1 MKTAIVTDS
10 NSGIFPE
17 KGRELG
23 IFVLPMPV
31 ILDGKEYFEGVDL
44 THQEFYQRLEAGA
57 DASTSQPAPGDVIA
71 LWEQVLGQ
79 GYDQIVHIPMS
90 SGLSASCS
98 TAQGLAAEFDG
109 RVQVVDNHR
118 ISVSEYD
125 AVMDAIA
132 LVGEGMDAQAVK
144 AELEASGM
152 DSMIYLGVDTLK
164 YFKKNGRCTA
174 ATAALGTVL
183 NIKPLLKCD
192 GHRFDAIAKI
202 RGTAAC
208 RKRAVECTVEMANAL
223 REQGFDISVGVAS
236 SFLDP
241 DEEADWV
248 EQVRAAVPDI
258 NLHYEPLSFSVTC
271 HTGPNAFGMAISRRV
286 RL

>member
-10 NSGIFPE
+10 NSGIFPDQ
-17 KGRELG
+17 GRELG
-23 IFVLPMPV
+23 VFVLPMPV

-44 THQEFYQRLEAGA
+44 THQEFFQRLEAGA
-57 DASTSQPAPGDVIA
+57 DASTSQPGPGDVLA
-71 LWEQVLGQ
+71 LWESILGQ
-79 GYDQIVHIPMS
+79 GYDEIVHIPMS

-109 RVQVVDNHR
+109 KVQVVDNHR
-118 ISVSEYD
+118 VSVSEFD

-132 LVGEGMDAQAVK
+132 LVKEGLDAKAVR
-144 AELEASGM
+144 AELEAGGM
-152 DSMIYLGVDTLK
+152 DSVIYLGVDTLK

-192 GHRFDAIAKI
+192 GQRFDAVAKV
-202 RGTAAC
+202 RGVAAC
-208 RKRAVECTVEMANAL
+208 RKRAVECTVEAANEL
-223 REQGFDISVGVAS
+223 REKGFDISVGVAS
-236 SFLDP
+236 SFTDP
-241 DEEADWV
+241 QEEKLWAQ
-248 EQVRAAVPDI
+248 QVQQALPGV
-258 NLHYEPLSFSVTC
+258 NFHYEPLSFSVVC
-271 HTGPNAFGMAISRRV
+271 HTGPNAFGMSVSRRV